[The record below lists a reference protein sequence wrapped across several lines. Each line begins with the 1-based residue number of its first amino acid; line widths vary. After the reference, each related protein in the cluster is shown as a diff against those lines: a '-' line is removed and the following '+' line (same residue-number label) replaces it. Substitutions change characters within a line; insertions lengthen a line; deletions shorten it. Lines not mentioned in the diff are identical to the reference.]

1 MKRLLAL
8 DPSDV
13 PVLQVTTLRRIF
25 AYLAPYRGRGALV
38 CACIVGAALLN
49 LVPAILVKRLID
61 DAVPARDVQL
71 LLILCGGM
79 IAGPII
85 AGVMQVAQKYLTSA
99 IGASVMLDLRVAM
112 FRHLHRQALSYFSTA
127 RPGETISRVLNDV
140 EGIGQAVSRTL
151 LAVLENALIL
161 ATTATLVILLDW
173 RLAIIALFLLPAFIV
188 PTRRVGRRR
197 KLLKRSVQAR
207 LAELTGILSETL
219 SVSGALLVKVSG
231 SEEAEA
237 ERLAAKGREL
247 RDLSL
252 RQTLVGRWFQML
264 LGLFESAGP
273 AMVFAGGG
281 LLVIGG
287 HLGLGT
293 VVAFVTLLKRLY
305 TPASQL
311 AGVHVDL
318 VTSYAYFDRV
328 FAVLDHV
335 PAITSPPDAVS
346 LPRAARGHVE
356 FRNVSF
362 SYSPGEPLLRGI
374 DLDIQPGRC
383 LAIVGASGAGKS
395 SLASLVPRLYDVTDG
410 AVLIDGHDVRSLEL
424 GSLRANIGVVT
435 QDTYLFH
442 ATILDNLRY
451 ARPGGA
457 SEEEVHR
464 AARAAQI
471 HDFIVALPDG
481 YQTMVGERGN
491 RLAGGERQRL
501 AIARAILKDPS
512 ILILDEA
519 TSSLD
524 TRSEYLIQAA
534 LQPLLAGRTSLVIAH
549 RLSTIRRADEIVV
562 LHRGRIVER
571 GTHADLLASRG
582 AYASFHD
589 AQDREAA

>member
-1 MKRLLAL
+1 MKRPFAL
-8 DPSDV
+8 DPAEV

-25 AYLAPYRGRGALV
+25 AYLAPYRGRGILV

-49 LVPAILVKRLID
+49 LAPAILVKRLID
-61 DAVPARDVQL
+61 DAVPARDMRL
-71 LLILCGGM
+71 LLVLCAGM
-79 IAGPII
+79 LVGPLIAG
-85 AGVMQVAQKYLTSA
+85 ALQVAQKYLTSA
-99 IGASVMLDLRVAM
+99 IGESVMLDLRVAM
-112 FRHLHRQALSYFSTA
+112 FRHLHRQSLSYFSTA

-140 EGIGQAVSRTL
+140 EGIGQAVARTL

-161 ATTATLVILLDW
+161 GTTATLVILLDW
-173 RLAIIALFLLPAFIV
+173 RLAIIALVLLPAFIV

-231 SEEAEA
+231 AEEAET

-273 AMVFAGGG
+273 ALVFAGGG

-328 FAVLDHV
+328 FAVLDHA
-335 PAITSPPDAVS
+335 PSIISPPDALS
-346 LPRAARGHVE
+346 LSRARGRVE

-362 SYSPGEPLLRGI
+362 SYAAGEPLLRGI
-374 DLDIQPGRC
+374 DLEVHPGQC

-395 SLASLVPRLYDVTDG
+395 SLAALVPRLYDVTDG
-410 AVLIDGHDVRSLEL
+410 AVLVDGHDVRSLEL
-424 GSLRANIGVVT
+424 ASLRANIGMVT

-442 ATILDNLRY
+442 ASILDNLRY

-562 LHRGRIVER
+562 LQRGRIVER
-571 GTHADLLASRG
+571 GTHAELLARRG
-582 AYASFHD
+582 AYAGFHD
-589 AQDREAA
+589 AQEREAA